1 MRLLIISG
9 RSGSGKTTALHLLE
23 DEGFTCIDNLPVNL
37 LPALIEQ
44 ISTSGQPSPR
54 FAIGIDARNIN
65 NDLTKLLTVLE
76 SGPLPRENYHVL
88 YLDSTREVLL
98 KRYSETRRKHPLSDG
113 ATDLNEAIER
123 EREILEPIATTAD
136 MTIDT
141 SQLNLHE
148 LRSAIKYLVVGS
160 DRPGMAVLFKSFG
173 FKYGLPVDADFVF
186 DVRCLPN
193 PFWDKDLRKLSG
205 VEPAVI
211 DFLDGEPQVEEMF
224 NDILTFVTKWIP
236 RFENNNRS
244 YFTVAVG
251 CTGGWHRSVYMCER
265 LAKALKADYKNVQTR
280 HRQLSQN
287 ASSGSTAHLP
297 S

>member
-23 DEGFTCIDNLPVNL
+23 DEGYTCIDNLPVDL

-44 ISTSGQPSPR
+44 LSTSDRPSPR
-54 FAIGIDARNIN
+54 VAIGIDARNIN
-65 NDLTKLLTVLE
+65 NDLSRLMAMIEV
-76 SGPLPRENYHVL
+76 GPLPRDNYQIV
-88 YLDSTREVLL
+88 YLDSSREVLL

-113 ATDLNEAIER
+113 VTDLNEAIER
-123 EREILEPIATTAD
+123 ERIILEPIASAAD
-136 MTIDT
+136 VTIDT

-160 DRPGMAVLFKSFG
+160 NREGMAVLFKSFG

-193 PFWDKDLRKLSG
+193 PYWDAGLRKLSG
-205 VEPAVI
+205 LTAEVI
-211 DFLDGEPQVEEMF
+211 EFLDGEDQVEEMF
-224 NDILTFVTKWIP
+224 NDILVFMHKWIP

-244 YFTVAVG
+244 YLTVAIG
-251 CTGGWHRSVYMCER
+251 CTGGFHRSVYMCER
-265 LAKALKADYKNVQTR
+265 LAKTLKSDYKNVQTR
-280 HRQLSQN
+280 HRQLNEVSAQKH
-287 ASSGSTAHLP
+287 S
-297 S
+297 

>member
-23 DEGFTCIDNLPVNL
+23 DEGYTCIDNLPVDL

-44 ISTSGQPSPR
+44 LSTSDRPSPR
-54 FAIGIDARNIN
+54 VAIGIDARNIN
-65 NDLTKLLTVLE
+65 NDLSRLMAMIEV
-76 SGPLPRENYHVL
+76 GPLPRESYQVI
-88 YLDSTREVLL
+88 YLDSSREVLL

-113 ATDLNEAIER
+113 LTDLNEAIER
-123 EREILEPIATTAD
+123 ERIILEPISNAAD
-136 MTIDT
+136 VTIDT

-160 DRPGMAVLFKSFG
+160 DREGMAVLFKSFG

-186 DVRCLPN
+186 DVRSLPN
-193 PFWDKDLRKLSG
+193 PYWDAGLRKLSG
-205 VEPAVI
+205 LSPAVI
-211 DFLDGEPQVEEMF
+211 AFLNGEEQVEEMY
-224 NDILTFVTKWIP
+224 NDILTFMRKWIP

-244 YFTVAVG
+244 YLTIAIG
-251 CTGGWHRSVYMCER
+251 CTGGFHRSVYMSER

-280 HRQLSQN
+280 HRQLPD
-287 ASSGSTAHLP
+287 SSAPKQS
-297 S
+297 